1 MSNPRLPVAKAAATG
16 AAIKNPQRHR
26 DRKAP
31 KKTRPLGGASPF
43 LKDADKAR
51 EGTGFVTAWE
61 AFRRELPWLTE
72 GHRTLIEVA
81 CSVRGRMFNGD
92 EVGITALSLLQ
103 VCLSKLGAT
112 PVDESRLN
120 IEDDGDSGDSM
131 FDA

>member
-1 MSNPRLPVAKAAATG
+1 MGNPRLPVAVAAATG
-16 AAIKNPQRHR
+16 ADVKNPQRHR

-31 KKTRPLGGASPF
+31 PKTRPLGEASPF
-43 LKDADKAR
+43 LKEADKAKQAA
-51 EGTGFVTAWE
+51 GFVTAWE

-72 GHRTLIEVA
+72 GHRTLVEVA
-81 CSVRGRMFNGD
+81 CSVRGRMFNG
-92 EVGITALSLLQ
+92 EEIGITALSLLQ

-120 IEDDGDSGDSM
+120 IADDGDSGDPM